1 MRYRGRDMAD
11 DFGVQSLTTC
21 EVAADGRRVRIN
33 FKDMDGRPAS
43 LTVPTDCV
51 HQLIMT
57 LPPLLSR
64 ALKAELSDDSVR
76 AVFPLGHWR
85 LETAAGSSVYILTLS
100 TPDGFEVAFSV
111 SARDLATMT
120 SAFDRLCSPKEQ
132 RLTVLSS

>member
-1 MRYRGRDMAD
+1 MAD
-11 DFGVQSLTTC
+11 DFGVQALTTC
-21 EVAADGRRVRIN
+21 EVATDGRRVRIN
-33 FKDMDGRPAS
+33 FKNMDGSPAS

-76 AVFPLGHWR
+76 AVFPLGRWR
-85 LETAAGSSVYILTLS
+85 LETAAGSSAYILTLS
-100 TPDGFEVAFSV
+100 TLDGFEVAFSV
-111 SARDLATMT
+111 SARDLATMS
-120 SAFDRLCSPKEQ
+120 SAFERPCSPEER

>member
-1 MRYRGRDMAD
+1 MAD

-21 EVAADGRRVRIN
+21 EVAADGRRIRIN
-33 FKDMDGRPAS
+33 IKDTDGRPAS
-43 LTVPTDCV
+43 LTMPTDCV

-76 AVFPLGHWR
+76 AVFPLGRWR
-85 LETAAGSSVYILTLS
+85 LEAAAGSRVYILTLS

-120 SAFDRLCSPKEQ
+120 SAFERTLSPDER

>member
-1 MRYRGRDMAD
+1 MAD

-21 EVAADGRRVRIN
+21 EVAAGGRRIRIN

-76 AVFPLGHWR
+76 AVFPLGRWQ
-85 LETAAGSSVYILTLS
+85 LESAVKSSAYILTLS
-100 TPDGFEVAFSV
+100 TMDGFEVAFSV
-111 SARDLATMT
+111 SACDLATIIA
-120 SAFDRLCSPKEQ
+120 AFEQLASRKEQ

>member
-1 MRYRGRDMAD
+1 MAD

-21 EVAADGRRVRIN
+21 EVAADGRRIRIN
-33 FKDMDGRPAS
+33 FKDRDGRPAS
-43 LTVPTDCV
+43 LTMPTDCV

-76 AVFPLGHWR
+76 AVFPLGRWR
-85 LETAAGSSVYILTLS
+85 LEAAAGSSVYILTLS

-111 SARDLATMT
+111 SARDLGTMT
-120 SAFDRLCSPKEQ
+120 SAFERVLSPNER